1 MGEVEIRP
9 RESPDGHHMEQPRQ
23 QRRGRCAGEDSRP
36 QVAKAVVQAGYEL
49 LELRPVGLSLEEIFL
64 ELTRDNTMERLSS

>member
-1 MGEVEIRP
+1 VRAVETK
-9 RESPDGHHMEQPRQ
+9 SDGSVEFEFA
-23 QRRGRCAGEDSRP
+23 AGEDARP

-64 ELTRDNTMERLSS
+64 ELTRDNAAGGTAS